1 MERLTFVRSRGKI
14 ALMLV
19 AAVFL
24 IGLCVLMAIDSTNN
38 VIYRALGWFGTAFFG
53 LASLVGLRNLV
64 LGGTAFSFDSTG
76 ITDHTNRLTFP
87 WGEIETIS
95 VLWVRGTTFLGIGVR
110 NREQFLSRLGPAKRI
125 MSRLDERM
133 GCGQWALSFAEV
145 SPGIDAALDFIRE
158 HAPSVR
164 LPSR

>member
-1 MERLTFVRSRGKI
+1 MEPLRFVRSRGKI

-24 IGLCVLMAIDSTNN
+24 IGMCLLMAIDPTNN
-38 VIYRALGWFGTAFFG
+38 FLYRAIGWFGTAFFG

-64 LGGTAFSFDSTG
+64 AGGTAFSLDSAG

-87 WGEIETIS
+87 WNDIEECS
-95 VLWVRGTTFLGIGVR
+95 VRWIRGTTFLGIAVR
-110 NREQFLSRLGPAKRI
+110 NREQFLSRLGLRKRI
-125 MSRLDERM
+125 ASRLDERM

-145 SPGIDAALDFIRE
+145 SPNVDAALDFIRE

-164 LPSR
+164 VREP